1 MAKTHLFV
9 RHPLENTFFSHTRT
23 MEEIRKSPGSV
34 VCIKASASQFMQFAS
49 AARRYFHTQTITNEP
64 GERALNSNRTS
75 DTTGLFKVRE
85 RTEEKHTDPKPAA
98 PSRERMRYVW
108 GECQREALRS
118 GRVLIW

>member
-1 MAKTHLFV
+1 
-9 RHPLENTFFSHTRT
+9 

-64 GERALNSNRTS
+64 GERALKPNRTS

-98 PSRERMRYVW
+98 PSRERMRYVCKERARERLQEG
-108 GECQREALRS
+108 GEC
-118 GRVLIW
+118 